1 MRPEISTEISTEIR
15 TEMNIK
21 MKSCEHPPALY
32 PYREW
37 SIEEEHYE
45 DEYNQR
51 SESVFALG
59 NGYIGMRGNFEEGY
73 HGKAG
78 ASVAGNYLNGFFDS
92 EPVVYPEGAFGYPSR
107 NQAMLNVSDA
117 RIIRLS
123 IEGHEFRL
131 DQGKLHRYKRR
142 LDMRSGMLHRE
153 LEWES
158 PDGHRILL
166 VIRRMVALTHK
177 HLAAIDYAV
186 TALNFSGTLK
196 FDSAVDGEIARPEDT
211 GDPRLGAGGGESRL
225 LLEDTGYDA
234 AARKLWM
241 KQRTRHTRFALLT
254 AVSHALQAKSGREMS
269 HQLIGQRI
277 SVCYAAAVRSGETVT
292 LTKYITYHTS
302 RDYREEELPGR
313 SAEVLALANELGFAG
328 LAEEQ
333 QAYLD
338 SYWAHA
344 DVEISGDP
352 ALQQGIRFNA
362 YQLLQS
368 VGRDGATNIGAK
380 GLTGEGYEG
389 HYFWDTEMYMLP
401 FFTFTQPEI
410 ARALLEFR
418 YATLGKAR
426 ERAAVMSQ
434 KGALYPWRT
443 IDGEENSA
451 YFPAGTAQ
459 AHINADIAYGLKQY
473 IQATGD
479 MDFLV
484 SRGAEMLFETSRFWA
499 DLGHYNPAHGGAF
512 CIDAVTGPDEYTA
525 IVNNNAYTNLMVQDQ
540 LQYAYETALLL
551 QREYPAD
558 YERLRQAIGLTLEE
572 AEGWREAA
580 ARMFIPF
587 DKQLGIYAQDDTFLS
602 KQKWDFDHTPADK
615 YPLLLHYHPLV
626 IYRHQVLKQADLVMA
641 LFLLGNKFSLADKLR
656 NYHYYE
662 PLTTHDS
669 SLSPCIHSIMS
680 AEIGDLAG
688 AYRYFSRTVRMDLDD
703 INYNAKDGLH
713 MAAMAGSWMS
723 IVNGFGGMRLY
734 DGELSFDPALP
745 EQWESYRFK
754 VTVGGQLLDVFV
766 DREAVLYTLL
776 EGTGLGIRHKKQPL
790 RLLPQEPVRISLAHR
805 LEAVI
810 FDLDGVITD
819 SAEAHY
825 LAWQA
830 LADEQGIPFSR
841 EKNERLKG
849 VSRMESLEIVLEGS
863 GLAKLPEAGKLRLAE
878 QKNDHYRQMIGRI
891 TPADLLPG
899 IRELLDSL
907 HERGI
912 SVGLASAS
920 LNAPLIL
927 ERLGAARWFQA
938 VADPAALRKGKPDPE
953 IFLQAAERLG
963 VPPGNCIGVEDA
975 AAGVA
980 AIRAAGMKAVGI
992 GEAGQLGAA
1001 DLVLPST
1008 AELDAGKLLELFA
1021 R

>member
-1 MRPEISTEISTEIR
+1 MRRSGEIR
-15 TEMNIK
+15 NQEENIEMK
-21 MKSCEHPPALY
+21 MKPYEHPPALY

-37 SIEEEHYE
+37 SLGEEHYE

-78 ASVAGNYLNGFFDS
+78 TSVAGNYLNGFYDS
-92 EPVVYPEGAFGYPSR
+92 EPIVYPEGAFGFPSR
-107 NQAMLNVSDA
+107 NQAMLNVTDA
-117 RIIRLS
+117 RMIELS
-123 IEGHEFRL
+123 IEGHDFRM
-131 DQGKLHRYKRR
+131 DQGKVHRYERR
-142 LDMRSGMLHRE
+142 LDMQSGILHRE
-153 LEWES
+153 VEWES
-158 PDGHRILL
+158 PAGHRVLL
-166 VIRRMVALTHK
+166 EIRRMVSLAHK
-177 HLAAIDYAV
+177 HLAAIDYTV

-196 FDSAVDGEIARPEDT
+196 FESAVDGEIRRPEATD
-211 GDPRLGAGGGESRL
+211 DPRLGAGSAEPSL

-234 AARKLWM
+234 ATRKLWM

-277 SVCYAAAVRSGETVT
+277 SVCYAAAVRSGETVR

-302 RDYREEELPGR
+302 KDYVEEELQGR
-313 SAEVLALANELGFAG
+313 SDRVLAMAGELGFTG
-328 LAEEQ
+328 LAGEQ
-333 QAYLD
+333 QEYLD
-338 SYWAHA
+338 TFWSHT
-344 DVEISGDP
+344 DVEIKGDP

-362 YQLLQS
+362 FQLLQS
-368 VGRDGATNIGAK
+368 AGRDGATNIGAK

-401 FFTFTQPEI
+401 FFTFTQPEVS
-410 ARALLEFR
+410 RALLEFR

-473 IQATGD
+473 VLATGD
-479 MDFLV
+479 TEFLV
-484 SRGAEMLFETSRFWA
+484 AQGAEILFETSRFWA
-499 DLGHYNPAHGGAF
+499 DLGHYNPARGGAF

-540 LQYAYETALLL
+540 FMYAYETALLL
-551 QREYPAD
+551 QEEYPAD
-558 YERLRQAIGLTLEE
+558 YERLQLAIGLSMEE

-580 ARMFIPF
+580 ERMFIPF
-587 DKQLGIYAQDDTFLS
+587 DNDLGIYAQDDTFLT
-602 KQKWDFDHTPADK
+602 KQKWDFEHTPPDK
-615 YPLLLHYHPLV
+615 YPLLLNYHPLV

-641 LFLLGNKFSLADKLR
+641 MFLLGNKFSLADKIR

-680 AEIGDLAG
+680 AEIGDLTG
-688 AYRYFSRTVRMDLDD
+688 AYAYFDRTVRMDLDD
-703 INYNAKDGLH
+703 INRNAKDGLH

-723 IVNGFGGMRLY
+723 IVNGFGGLRLY
-734 DGELSFDPALP
+734 EGQLSFDPALP

-754 VTVGGQLLDVFV
+754 ITVRGQLLDIFV
-766 DREAVLYTLL
+766 DRETAVYTLL
-776 EGTGLGIRHKKQPL
+776 SGTGLEIRHKDQLL
-790 RLLPQEPVRISLAHR
+790 RLLPQEPVKISLANR
-805 LEAVI
+805 LQAVI

-819 SAEAHY
+819 SAEYHY

-830 LADEQGIPFSR
+830 LADELGIPFSR

-849 VSRMESLEIVLEGS
+849 VSRMESLELVLEGS
-863 GLAKLPEAGKLRLAE
+863 GLALLPEAEKFRLAE
-878 QKNDHYRQMIGRI
+878 KKNDHYKEMIGRI

-899 IRELLDSL
+899 IPELLDSL
-907 HERGI
+907 RERGI
-912 SVGLASAS
+912 SAGLASAS

-927 ERLGAARWFQA
+927 ERLGAAHWFQA
-938 VADPAALRKGKPDPE
+938 VADPAELRKGKPDPE
-953 IFLQAAERLG
+953 IFLKAAELLG
-963 VPPGNCIGVEDA
+963 AAPGNCIGVEDA

-980 AIRAAGMKAVGI
+980 AIKAAGMKAVGI
-992 GEAGQLGAA
+992 GNAAQLGAA
-1001 DLVLPST
+1001 DLLLPST
-1008 AELDAGKLLELFA
+1008 SALDAGKLLELCA